1 MEGCCLLGF
10 LLRFREEEGRWP
22 LFAHR
27 ISHLSHGSH
36 PLGPLN
42 PLLPLPA
49 CSTLYFPPS
58 YDEYLSSGSPSLV
71 YTPFTSCIFLASSS
85 SPSIFLLVYFPLPSL
100 SFSFSVPSS
109 VPSPP
114 FPLSTV
120 EGTASSLFKF
130 IVLLNHDATRGRGKL
145 ITRPGR
151 NLLVLFANGGRERRE
166 QLWEIDSRSN
176 ALLIVEEDFPE
187 YSS

>member
-10 LLRFREEEGRWP
+10 LLRFREEEERWP

-71 YTPFTSCIFLASSS
+71 YTPFTSCIFLASPS
-85 SPSIFLLVYFPLPSL
+85 SPPSFYLFTFLSL
-100 SFSFSVPSS
+100 LFLFLF
-109 VPSPP
+109 PSPRP
-114 FPLSTV
+114 FRRPLFLYPRWK
-120 EGTASSLFKF
+120 ERLPAC
-130 IVLLNHDATRGRGKL
+130 LNL
-145 ITRPGR
+145 
-151 NLLVLFANGGRERRE
+151 
-166 QLWEIDSRSN
+166 
-176 ALLIVEEDFPE
+176 
-187 YSS
+187 